1 MDKPVVTLNDCLK
14 EMIEADATSCE
25 VEVNMPSGGII
36 RMWIIISEI
45 IENGKTVYR
54 AEIKANEN

>member
-14 EMIEADATSCE
+14 EMMKADATSCE

-36 RMWIIISEI
+36 RMWVIVSEI
-45 IENGKTVYR
+45 IENGKTVYK
-54 AEIKANEN
+54 AEVKYDK